1 MAHDAGE
8 ATEMGRG
15 MRVALLL
22 AVLTILEYVAA
33 IALQA
38 SSIGLVAV
46 LTPIALLKAWAI
58 FMYFMHLAKVWR
70 GEEEAA

>member
-1 MAHDAGE
+1 MAHESE
-8 ATEMGRG
+8 ATEQGRG
-15 MRVALLL
+15 LRVALIL
-22 AVLTILEYVAA
+22 AVLTVLEYVVAV
-33 IALQA
+33 ALQA
-38 SSIGLVAV
+38 SPIALVAT